1 MPAGVAP
8 VTGAMVLVASVG
20 AISIAI
26 KASGPLLLGTRPL
39 PATVSRLMALLA
51 PALLSALVATQA
63 FGGAHRLA
71 VDARA
76 AGLAGAAVCIAARA
90 PLLVTV
96 VVAAA
101 LTAGVRAL
109 SG

>member
-1 MPAGVAP
+1 VNQA
-8 VTGAMVLVASVG
+8 TIMVLAVG
-20 AISIAI
+20 VVTIGL
-26 KASGPLLLGTRPL
+26 KASGPMLLGARSL
-39 PATVSRLMALLA
+39 PPIANRVMALLA

-63 FGGAHRLA
+63 FGGPHRL
-71 VDARA
+71 VLDARA
-76 AGLAGAAVCIAARA
+76 VGVGAAAVCIALRA

-101 LTAGVRAL
+101 ATAGVRFL